1 MRFAIE
7 HKLEFSY
14 SRPVFLEPHTVR
26 LCPRT
31 DAWQQLVHFKIQVQP
46 DPQGAAQVADL
57 DGTPA
62 DILWFEGMTRSLTLT
77 AVSRVE
83 TLKSNPY
90 DYILP
95 GKDFQT
101 VPFAYPGPHAD
112 ALAVYLTRPEPTA
125 HVDAFAKSVL
135 QEAGRDPIAFPQQLA
150 QAIHRNVQVEF
161 REKGEPVPP
170 QQVLEHKKG
179 ACRDL
184 SVLFMDACRAVGLA
198 SRFTSGYFYL
208 EEETDKPEL
217 HGWAEVYLPGGG
229 WRGFDPT
236 HGLAVSDRHIALA
249 SGAHPALAAPTSG
262 KLRGTGAESS
272 LTYAISIQT
281 ADG

>member
-31 DAWQQLVHFKIQVQP
+31 DAWQCLLDFEMTVHP
-46 DPQGAAQVADL
+46 DPQGATKVMDL
-57 DGTPA
+57 DGTAA
-62 DILWFEGMTRSLTLT
+62 DILWFQGTTATLSIT
-77 AVSRVE
+77 ASSKVE

-90 DYILP
+90 DFILP
-95 GKDFQT
+95 GKEFDSL
-101 VPFAYPGPHAD
+101 PFTYPDSQLD
-112 ALAVYLTRPEPTA
+112 ALQVYRARTETPAV
-125 HVDAFAKSVL
+125 VKDFAESVL
-135 QEAGRDPIAFPQQLA
+135 KESGRDTLAFPKKLA
-150 QAIHRNVQVEF
+150 ETIHQSVQVEF
-161 REKGEPVPP
+161 REKGEPMPP
-170 QQVLEHKKG
+170 QQVLKEKKG

-184 SVLFMDACRAVGLA
+184 SVLFMDVCRAVGLA
-198 SRFTSGYFYL
+198 SRFTSGYFFL
-208 EEETDKPEL
+208 KDETAKPEL

-249 SGAHPALAAPTSG
+249 SGVHPVLAAPTNG
-262 KLRGTGAESS
+262 KLRGTGAESKLS
-272 LTYAISIQT
+272 YAISIQ
-281 ADG
+281 AGEG